1 MRRGWWR
8 KSGERGK
15 TGGERRKR
23 RIEGWWSREGG
34 ERRRESGGEG
44 KGRERER
51 EKEAGD
57 EK

>member
-23 RIEGWWSREGG
+23 RIEGSREGG